1 MLKSPPRLGF
11 YYTPY
16 FVALRGLC
24 GLVRVPWSASNLLTQ
39 IESRQNYSQNPSF
52 CTMAL
57 LCGSWFPVHGPR
69 QDGAETPGQV
79 SCSGMGSV
87 LSYGEATK
95 PHCKAQARFD
105 RQWPI
110 EKLYM
115 NYWLDT
121 LKTGYSSF

>member
-69 QDGAETPGQV
+69 QDGPGTPGWV
-79 SCSGMGSV
+79 LCSKMGSV
-87 LSYGEATK
+87 LSYGEDIK
-95 PHCKAQARFD
+95 PPSPSRV
-105 RQWPI
+105 
-110 EKLYM
+110 
-115 NYWLDT
+115 
-121 LKTGYSSF
+121 SFF

>member
-79 SCSGMGSV
+79 SCSGMGSGLSLEDAIESLLQYQAV
-87 LSYGEATK
+87 LSDGAK
-95 PHCKAQARFD
+95 
-105 RQWPI
+105 
-110 EKLYM
+110 
-115 NYWLDT
+115 
-121 LKTGYSSF
+121 